1 MHKEL
6 LNLKMMIFMI
16 LALSFYSIVIADRHG
31 EKKKKQA
38 KSVQFHLLADV
49 QTLQKSYLPVFGQNA
64 DLG

>member
-1 MHKEL
+1 
-6 LNLKMMIFMI
+6 MI
-16 LALSFYSIVIADRHG
+16 LALSFYSIVIADGHG
-31 EKKKKQA
+31 GKKQA